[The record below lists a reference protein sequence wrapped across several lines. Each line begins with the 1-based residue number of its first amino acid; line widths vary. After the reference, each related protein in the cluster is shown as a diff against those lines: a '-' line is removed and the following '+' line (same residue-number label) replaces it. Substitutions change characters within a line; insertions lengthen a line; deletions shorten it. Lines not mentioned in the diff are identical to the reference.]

1 MTTLIGLIIMFA
13 IFSVVFNSK
22 GFAFLAKGAA
32 VLFIGGLCIIFVGS
46 ILPAILPFLIIIAV
60 IGMIVGCVKK

>member
-32 VLFIGGLCIIFVGS
+32 VLFIGVNTVLK
-46 ILPAILPFLIIIAV
+46 LPKINGNNYPLASFDSFSYRLTS
-60 IGMIVGCVKK
+60 